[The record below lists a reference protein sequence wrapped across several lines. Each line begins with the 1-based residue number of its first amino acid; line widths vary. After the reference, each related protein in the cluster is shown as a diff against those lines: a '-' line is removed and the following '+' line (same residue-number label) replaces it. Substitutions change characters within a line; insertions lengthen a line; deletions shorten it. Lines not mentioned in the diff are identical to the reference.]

1 MGVACMAYVF
11 VANVC
16 AKLDSK
22 ALIAAAKMTL
32 GLNPIAARTI
42 VVGLMLHGLPDSTVC
57 V

>member
-1 MGVACMAYVF
+1 MAYVF
-11 VANVC
+11 VVSVC

-42 VVGLMLHGLPDSTVC
+42 VVGLMLHGLLDNTVF